1 VVGPLLE
8 SKYRVPSG
16 RVGDVARPRLA
27 ERFGATSRSALTL
40 VSAPAGFGKTTILA
54 DWLAAAGS
62 DGPPVAWLSLDDR
75 DNDPALFWTYVVTA
89 LQSAAPGVG
98 AEALGLLQSQTARET
113 VLGSLLN
120 DLDRLPTDL
129 LLVLDDY
136 HVIEAS
142 EIHQGM
148 AFLLEHQP
156 PGLHLVI
163 ASRSDPALALGGLR
177 ARGQLVEVRAADLRF
192 TAEEAAAYLNGPMGL
207 TLTEGDL
214 AVLDRRT
221 EGWIAALQLAALSMQ
236 GRDDPSAF
244 IAGFAG
250 DDRYIVDYLAEEVLS
265 RQSADVRDFLLE
277 TSILDRLSGPLCEAV
292 TGRPGGRATLM
303 SLERANLFLV
313 PLDDRRQ
320 WWRYHHLFA
329 DVLQAHLLEERPD
342 LGPELHRRASGWF
355 EGEDDTS
362 AAVRHAIA
370 ALDTDRAADLME
382 LAIPTLSRE
391 RREAELHRWVLSL
404 PDEVVS
410 VRPVL
415 GVAFV
420 GALALQSEFETVAAR
435 LDVVERSVRGSI
447 DDPWP
452 DQPPPG
458 LVVVDPVGYQRLPA
472 MIRAYRAALALA
484 SGDLSGTFRHA
495 EAALALAEPDDD
507 LVHAAA
513 GALGGL
519 AAWTL
524 GDLDGA
530 YAAYAESVAGLHRAG
545 NAADVLGCTI
555 TLGDIRRTQGRLGD
569 ALHDYQNALD
579 LTAPQPGLPPL
590 RGTADMHV
598 GIAGTLLERDDR
610 AAAAEHLAIAQ
621 RVGEHNGLPQNP
633 YRSRVVTARLLE
645 ADGDLD
651 GALELLDEAD
661 RVYNGDYSPNV
672 RPVPALRARLL
683 VRRGELSRAAAWARE
698 RGVCADD
705 ELSYLREF
713 EHITLARLLLAQVA
727 SGEGA
732 RRDDAALADA
742 TGLLER
748 LLAAT
753 EAGGRGGTVIEVLVL
768 LSRAHQLHRDLPAAL
783 VALQR
788 SVALGEPEGYVR
800 VFADEG
806 PPLAE
811 LLNTLMKQ
819 GGGTGYVRRLR
830 AASTGTPHQPADPT
844 TLVAPLSDREL
855 DVLRLLGSDLSGPRI
870 ARELSVSLNTLRT
883 HTKSI
888 YTKLGV
894 NSRRAAV
901 RQAAQLNLLS
911 RPLDR

>member
-27 ERFGATSRSALTL
+27 ERLEATSHRALTL

-54 DWLAAAGS
+54 NWLAAAPV
-62 DGPPVAWLSLDDR
+62 DGPPVAWVSLDDR

-89 LQSAAPGVG
+89 LQTAAPGVG
-98 AEALGLLQSQTARET
+98 AAALALLQSPQTAPEA
-113 VLGSLLN
+113 VVESVLN
-120 DLDRLPTDL
+120 DLDRHPTDL

-136 HVIEAS
+136 HLIEAS
-142 EIHQGM
+142 EIHASM

-156 PGLHLVI
+156 PRLHLVI
-163 ASRSDPALALGGLR
+163 ASRSDPALALAGLR
-177 ARGQLVEVRAADLRF
+177 AHGQLVEVRAADLRF

-214 AVLDRRT
+214 AALDRRT

-236 GRDDPSAF
+236 GREDPSAF

-277 TSILDRLSGPLCEAV
+277 TAILDRLSGPLCDAV
-292 TGRPGGRATLM
+292 TGRPGGRAMLVA
-303 SLERANLFLV
+303 LERANLFLV

-342 LGPELHRRASGWF
+342 LGPELHGRASVWF
-355 EGEDDTS
+355 ERDGDTS
-362 AAVRHAIA
+362 AAVRHAMA
-370 ALDTDRAADLME
+370 ARDVDRAADLME

-420 GALALQSEFETVAAR
+420 GALALESKFETVAER
-435 LDVVERSVRGSI
+435 LDVVERSVRGSPS
-447 DDPWP
+447 DPWP
-452 DQPPPG
+452 DRPPPG
-458 LVVVDPVGYQRLPA
+458 LVVVDPVGYRRLPA

-484 SGDLSGTFRHA
+484 SGDLGGTFSHA

-507 LVHAAA
+507 LVRAAA

-519 AAWTL
+519 AAWTT

-530 YAAYAESVAGLHRAG
+530 YAAYTASVLGLHRAG

-569 ALHDYQNALD
+569 ALDTYERALD
-579 LTAPQPGLPPL
+579 LTAPPPGTPPL

-598 GIAGTLLERDDR
+598 GLAGTLLERDDR
-610 AAAAEHLAIAQ
+610 AGAAEHLACTE
-621 RVGEHNGLPQNP
+621 RLGEPNGLPQNP
-633 YRSRVVTARLLE
+633 YRWRVVRARLRE
-645 ADGDLD
+645 AEGDLD

-661 RVYNGDYSPNV
+661 RLYNGDYSPNV
-672 RPVPALRARLL
+672 RPVPALRARLQ
-683 VRRGELSRAAAWARE
+683 VRRGELSQAMAWARE
-698 RGVCADD
+698 RGLSAAD

-727 SGEGA
+727 SEESA
-732 RRDDAALADA
+732 RRDDATLGEA
-742 TGLLER
+742 TALLER

-753 EAGGRGGTVIEVLVL
+753 ETGGRGGTVIELLVL
-768 LSRAHQLHRDLPAAL
+768 LSRAHQLRGDRPAAL
-783 VALQR
+783 GTLRR
-788 SVALGEPEGYVR
+788 SVALGEPEGHVR

-811 LLNTLMKQ
+811 LLNALTKQ
-819 GGGTGYVRRLR
+819 DGCTGYLRRLR
-830 AASTGTPHQPADPT
+830 AASTGMPHQPTDPT
-844 TLVAPLSDREL
+844 ALVAPLSDREL

-888 YTKLGV
+888 YAKLGV

-911 RPLDR
+911 RTH